1 MKRILLFVLP
11 LALIVVP
18 SVCYQNLWLNLKK
31 KKKEKIHLLWTYI
44 MMIYLWFVFS
54 VAGIGSIWDIIDNGG
69 IINTING
76 ANINLI
82 PFQSEGVF
90 TYGMNII
97 MFMPLGFLIPFIWR
111 NYRKLLKI
119 VLVAGGLSVFIEFA
133 QIPTNRITDI
143 DDLIMNTLGAA
154 FGYLI
159 WKIYYGVFKVERD
172 SVTLSAHEPEVY
184 LILSLLGQ
192 FLLYNWRIFQY

>member
-1 MKRILLFVLP
+1 
-11 LALIVVP
+11 
-18 SVCYQNLWLNLKK
+18 
-31 KKKEKIHLLWTYI
+31 

-143 DDLIMNTLGAA
+143 DDLIMNVVGAIV
-154 FGYLI
+154 GYI
-159 WKIYYGVFKVERD
+159 VWKIVGKCLFYKTALYRID
-172 SVTLSAHEPEVY
+172 SISNNEPVIY
-184 LILSLLGQ
+184 ILLGSIFN
-192 FLLYNWRIFQY
+192 FLFYNWKWFL

>member
-1 MKRILLFVLP
+1 MNTAYSLSSLILP
-11 LALIVVP
+11 CLI
-18 SVCYQNLWLNLKK
+18 YQ
-31 KKKEKIHLLWTYI
+31 I
-44 MMIYLWFVFS
+44 MMCKRKKIEYNKRPYVRHFIWCYIFIFYLYLIFEVT
-54 VAGIGSIWDIIDNGG
+54 GLGSIWDIGKYDEIIRIDE
-69 IINTING
+69 
-76 ANINLI
+76 INLI
-82 PFQSEGVF
+82 PFRSHGVM
-90 TYGMNII
+90 TYLLNMI
-97 MFMPLGFLIPFIWR
+97 MFMPLGFLLTFIWNER
-111 NYRKLLKI
+111 QEIKKVII
-119 VLVAGGLSVFIEFA
+119 VSALFSCAIEICQLF
-133 QIPTNRITDI
+133 NRRQTDI